1 MDREPDMIVVY
12 LIGVAGVGKSTT
24 VKELTNDWSLRMEA
38 PKPFAHRHYDTP
50 HGRGI
55 VLGKDVEPFGGTDT
69 LSWTAINHVG
79 DFFNACA
86 QRNVQ
91 IIIGEGDRF
100 ANGRFFDEASAHGTL
115 LLFSLEAPDD
125 VTEDRRQ
132 VRATMFNT
140 PLQNATWIAGRKTK
154 TTTLAQRYGAF
165 PIDATQPTSSVVQTI
180 NKRIKQCPYKDHA

>member
-132 VRATMFNT
+132 VRAAKFNT

-154 TTTLAQRYGAF
+154 TTTLAEKYGAF
-165 PIDATQPTSSVVQTI
+165 PIDATQPTSSVIQTI
-180 NKRIKQCPYKDHA
+180 NKRIKQCQYKDLA

>member
-24 VKELTNDWSLRMEA
+24 VKELTNEWSLRMEA

-91 IIIGEGDRF
+91 LIIGEGDRF

-132 VRATMFNT
+132 VRATTFNT

-154 TTTLAQRYGAF
+154 TTTLAERYGAF
-165 PIDATQPTSSVVQTI
+165 PIDATQPTSSVIQTI
-180 NKRIKQCPYKDHA
+180 NKRINQCLFKDHA

>member
-12 LIGVAGVGKSTT
+12 LIGVAGVGKSTA
-24 VKELTNDWSLRMEA
+24 VKELINSWELRMEA
-38 PKPFAHRHYDTP
+38 PKPFAHRHYNTP

-79 DFFNACA
+79 EFFNACA

-100 ANGRFFDEASAHGTL
+100 ANGRFFDEASAQGTL

-132 VRATMFNT
+132 VRAAKFNT

-154 TTTLAQRYGAF
+154 TTTLAAKYGAF
-165 PIDATQPTSSVVQTI
+165 PIDATQPTSSVIQTI
-180 NKRIKQCPYKDHA
+180 NKRIELCLSKDHA

>member
-24 VKELTNDWSLRMEA
+24 VKELTNEWSLRMEA

-91 IIIGEGDRF
+91 LIIGEGDRF

-132 VRATMFNT
+132 VRATTFNT

-154 TTTLAQRYGAF
+154 TTTLAERYRAF
-165 PIDATQPTSSVVQTI
+165 PIDATQPTSSVIQTI
-180 NKRIKQCPYKDHA
+180 NKRINQCLFKDHA

>member
-1 MDREPDMIVVY
+1 MIVVY

-24 VKELTNDWSLRMEA
+24 VKELTNEWSLRMEA

-91 IIIGEGDRF
+91 LIIGEGDRF

-132 VRATMFNT
+132 VRATTFNT

-154 TTTLAQRYGAF
+154 TTTLAERYRAF
-165 PIDATQPTSSVVQTI
+165 PIDATQPTSSVIQTI
-180 NKRIKQCPYKDHA
+180 NKRINQCLFKDHA

>member
-12 LIGVAGVGKSTT
+12 LIGVAGVGKSTA
-24 VKELTNDWSLRMEA
+24 VKELTNEWSLRMEA

-91 IIIGEGDRF
+91 LIIGEGDRF

-132 VRATMFNT
+132 VRATTFNT

-154 TTTLAQRYGAF
+154 TTTLAERYGAF
-165 PIDATQPTSSVVQTI
+165 PIDATQPTSSVIQTI
-180 NKRIKQCPYKDHA
+180 NKRINQCLFKDHA

>member
-1 MDREPDMIVVY
+1 MIVVY
-12 LIGVAGVGKSTT
+12 LIGVAGVGKSTA
-24 VKELTNDWSLRMEA
+24 VKELINSWELRMEA
-38 PKPFAHRHYDTP
+38 PKPFAHRHYNTP

-79 DFFNACA
+79 EFFNACA

-91 IIIGEGDRF
+91 LIIGEGDRF
-100 ANGRFFDEASAHGTL
+100 ANGRFFDEASAQGTL

-132 VRATMFNT
+132 VRAAKFNT

-154 TTTLAQRYGAF
+154 TTTLAAKYGAF
-165 PIDATQPTSSVVQTI
+165 PIDATQPTSSVIQTI
-180 NKRIKQCPYKDHA
+180 NKRIELCLSKDHA

>member
-1 MDREPDMIVVY
+1 MDRESDMIVVY

-24 VKELTNDWSLRMEA
+24 VKELTNEWSLRMEA

-91 IIIGEGDRF
+91 LIIGEGDRF

-132 VRATMFNT
+132 VRATTFNT

-154 TTTLAQRYGAF
+154 TTTLAERYGAF
-165 PIDATQPTSSVVQTI
+165 PIDATQPTSSVIQTI
-180 NKRIKQCPYKDHA
+180 NKRINQCLFKDHA